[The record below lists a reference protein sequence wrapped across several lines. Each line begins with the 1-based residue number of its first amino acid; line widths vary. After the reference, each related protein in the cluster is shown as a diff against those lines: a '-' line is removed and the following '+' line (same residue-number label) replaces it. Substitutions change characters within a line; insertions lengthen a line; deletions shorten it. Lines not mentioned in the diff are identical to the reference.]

1 MKIVVCGLISAFV
14 KNMFSCYDHGEA
26 IHEFDFF
33 AIPQRRV
40 GELYLT
46 LATFIPTSVLQ
57 GKQTVLKLTQPY
69 PSKVYR
75 RGTEA

>member
-1 MKIVVCGLISAFV
+1 
-14 KNMFSCYDHGEA
+14 MFSYYDHGEA

-46 LATFIPTSVLQ
+46 LTTFIPTSVLQ
-57 GKQTVLKLTQPY
+57 GKQSVLKLTQPY
-69 PSKVYR
+69 P
-75 RGTEA
+75 